1 MRDADDDDDYDNV
14 KHKSGI
20 WGLFR
25 YASRGD
31 VCLMVVGLVFS
42 VLHGASFPVLALV
55 FGQMTNTFIVQAT
68 HHYVKRPIDTLVSD
82 TFSALQKRTIA
93 TLVSDKFSALRKR
106 TIATLVSDMFSALR
120 KRTIATLLYVKR
132 PIDTLVSDTFSALQ
146 KRTIA
151 TLVSDKLSALR
162 KRPIDTLG
170 FASNA
175 TRVVNQNDTESS
187 TSLLDGGLVYSA
199 TEASNYTAAVNG
211 RKCIHICV
219 EEELKTC
226 LEKPPLSTRDQDSNP
241 DLSVISSLVYCGRS
255 GFEPTRPSWMNDQL
269 SPEEFRIY
277 MSQFSLYYL
286 AIGAGVLVAAFVQTL
301 CWELACEHQ
310 VYRLR
315 QIFFAQMLRQD
326 ISWYDKNQSGD
337 LTIKLSD
344 DLERVREGVGAKF
357 SMVLQYISTFVSGL
371 VVGLIANW
379 LLTLVILS
387 VGPILIA
394 TSAYMAKMASSSAAR
409 EQLKYSIAGG
419 IAEEVLSSIRTVAAF
434 GGQEKEVHR
443 YKLALERGLSLA
455 MKKYYVLS
463 LGIGGVFLVTYGAY
477 GLAFWYGAELV
488 GSGKATP
495 GSVFTVLFSVMTGAF
510 SLGNALPFVNAV
522 STAVGAASTIFDI
535 IDRVPDINPYSTQGD
550 KPDKVKGHIQFKNIC
565 FAYPARHEVQ
575 EVALRVSHSSLMSSE
590 RMKPRS
596 GDWAGY
602 NTLVGDKGAQLS
614 GGQKQRVAIARALVR
629 DPKILLLDEAT
640 SALDAHSEGIV
651 QDALDKAMQGRT
663 TIIIAH
669 RLSTIRNA
677 DMIYALKVG
686 IMDGAV
692 VEWGTHSDLM
702 MKQGLYHDLV
712 TTQTTDHVKDDLLSS
727 GEVSGIE
734 TGLRQRRHEHK
745 SLSSLSVSSLQ
756 DPDLEHLVQEVEES
770 KPEDVSFLR
779 ILRFNSPEWLLLLAG
794 CFACMVVGSVM
805 PIFAFFYGEVFAT
818 FTLTGEQLKSAALFW
833 TLMFIVLAIVSGLSM
848 WLEVVCMASA
858 AEKMVLRLRLEAFA
872 NILRQPV
879 GWFDLETSSP
889 GRLITRLARDAPLV
903 KSAAG
908 MRAGQVL
915 GALVTLVAAMLIAF
929 LYGWKLALLLMVAV
943 PVISFAGY
951 QQMLVIRRNQR
962 RDAELMN
969 EAGRVASESVQ
980 NVRTVQAL
988 GKELLFCEI
997 YLDSLIAPY
1006 LEAKKQA
1013 ILFGV
1018 VYSVSQ
1024 AVIYMMYAGAF
1035 RFAAYLI
1042 ENGDMDTTNKYMME
1056 LSVNRCRGALLVDWL
1071 RDQDSIQLCQKD
1083 AIEIQ
1088 LDDENPAPLVFFALA
1103 FCAASVGQTAAYLQ
1117 DFSKAKMA
1125 AGLLFQLI
1133 NRKSEIEISSNSGI
1147 KPELQGKVS
1156 FKDVHF
1162 KYPSRPDV
1170 MVLQGLNFTLN
1181 SGQTLALVGASGCGK
1196 STVVALLERFYDP
1209 TRGTVAR
1216 EVKKEMGGA
1225 DNRKCSRER
1234 RKMGEINGGRMTV
1247 DDFNTQTLNLPYL
1260 RSHIGLVT
1268 QEPVLFDCSIK
1279 DNIAYGS
1286 LEEVVKFADI
1296 KEAARK
1302 ANIHD
1307 FILGLPERPPLSP
1320 NTTSRL
1326 KVCLRQAAMKLDHV
1340 FGQQRKWKEEFRFRL
1355 RRSFAKVLRASICA
1369 LNFTSPLGY
1378 NTMVGE
1384 RGTQLS
1390 GGQKQRVAIAR
1401 ALVRDPKIL
1410 LLDEATSA
1418 LDTESEKV
1426 VQEAL
1431 DRAREGRTCITIA
1444 HRLSTIQNADCIAVI
1459 HKGRIVEQGTHEE
1472 LKNLHKRYY
1481 QLIKRQRL

>member
-1 MRDADDDDDYDNV
+1 MR
-14 KHKSGI
+14 
-20 WGLFR
+20 
-25 YASRGD
+25 
-31 VCLMVVGLVFS
+31 
-42 VLHGASFPVLALV
+42 
-55 FGQMTNTFIVQAT
+55 
-68 HHYVKRPIDTLVSD
+68 
-82 TFSALQKRTIA
+82 
-93 TLVSDKFSALRKR
+93 
-106 TIATLVSDMFSALR
+106 
-120 KRTIATLLYVKR
+120 
-132 PIDTLVSDTFSALQ
+132 
-146 KRTIA
+146 
-151 TLVSDKLSALR
+151 
-162 KRPIDTLG
+162 
-170 FASNA
+170 
-175 TRVVNQNDTESS
+175 E
-187 TSLLDGGLVYSA
+187 
-199 TEASNYTAAVNG
+199 
-211 RKCIHICV
+211 
-219 EEELKTC
+219 
-226 LEKPPLSTRDQDSNP
+226 
-241 DLSVISSLVYCGRS
+241 
-255 GFEPTRPSWMNDQL
+255 
-269 SPEEFRIY
+269 
-277 MSQFSLYYL
+277 
-286 AIGAGVLVAAFVQTL
+286 
-301 CWELACEHQ
+301 
-310 VYRLR
+310 
-315 QIFFAQMLRQD
+315 
-326 ISWYDKNQSGD
+326 
-337 LTIKLSD
+337 
-344 DLERVREGVGAKF
+344 
-357 SMVLQYISTFVSGL
+357 
-371 VVGLIANW
+371 
-379 LLTLVILS
+379 
-387 VGPILIA
+387 
-394 TSAYMAKMASSSAAR
+394 
-409 EQLKYSIAGG
+409 
-419 IAEEVLSSIRTVAAF
+419 
-434 GGQEKEVHR
+434 

-455 MKKYYVLS
+455 MKKYYILS

-488 GSGKATP
+488 GSGEATP

-535 IDRVPDINPYSTQGD
+535 IDRVPDIDPYSAQGD

-565 FAYPARHEVQ
+565 FAYPARHDVQVLKNFSLEILPGKTVALVGSSGAGKSTIGSLLLRFYDPTSGQVSLDGANIKDLNLSWLRGQIGVVSQEPCLFGVSILENIRYGRSDVKLQ
-575 EVALRVSHSSLMSSE
+575 EVIHAAMMANAHGFIAML
-590 RMKPRS
+590 PQ
-596 GDWAGY
+596 GY

-651 QDALDKAMQGRT
+651 QAALDKAMQGRT

-677 DMIYALKVG
+677 DVIYALK
-686 IMDGAV
+686 DGAV
-692 VEWGTHSDLM
+692 VEWGTHGELM
-702 MKQGLYHDLV
+702 TKQGLYHDLV

-734 TGLRQRRHEHK
+734 TGIRQRRHEHK

-770 KPEDVSFLR
+770 KPEDVGFLR
-779 ILRFNSPEWLLLLAG
+779 ILWFNSPEWLLLLAG

-929 LYGWKLALLLMVAV
+929 LYGWKLALLLMIAV

-951 QQMLVIRRNQR
+951 QQMLIIRRNQR

-1018 VYSVSQ
+1018 VYAVSQ

-1042 ENGDMDTTNKYMME
+1042 ENGDMDTTNVY
-1056 LSVNRCRGALLVDWL
+1056 R
-1071 RDQDSIQLCQKD
+1071 
-1083 AIEIQ
+1083 
-1088 LDDENPAPLVFFALA
+1088 VFFALA
-1103 FCAASVGQTAAYLQ
+1103 FCAASVGQTAAYFQ

-1216 EVKKEMGGA
+1216 EAKKEMEGA
-1225 DNRKCSRER
+1225 DNRKCSSER
-1234 RKMGEINGGRMTV
+1234 RRMKDIKEVLAASLIHSV
-1247 DDFNTQTLNLPYL
+1247 DDFEIQTLNLPYL

-1286 LEEVVKFADI
+1286 LEEDVKFADI

-1307 FILGLPERPPLSP
+1307 FILGLPE
-1320 NTTSRL
+1320 
-1326 KVCLRQAAMKLDHV
+1326 
-1340 FGQQRKWKEEFRFRL
+1340 
-1355 RRSFAKVLRASICA
+1355 
-1369 LNFTSPLGY
+1369 GY

-1426 VQEAL
+1426 VQDAL

-1472 LKNLHKRYY
+1472 LKNLRKHYY

>member
-1 MRDADDDDDYDNV
+1 MFKNEERIPLLKTDNLLDICYSSCAKIKDADDDYDNV

-68 HHYVKRPIDTLVSD
+68 H
-82 TFSALQKRTIA
+82 
-93 TLVSDKFSALRKR
+93 
-106 TIATLVSDMFSALR
+106 
-120 KRTIATLLYVKR
+120 
-132 PIDTLVSDTFSALQ
+132 
-146 KRTIA
+146 
-151 TLVSDKLSALR
+151 
-162 KRPIDTLG
+162 G
-170 FASNA
+170 FASNS

-187 TSLLDGGLVYSA
+187 TSLLDGGLVSFA
-199 TEASNYTAAVNG
+199 TEASNYTAAVN
-211 RKCIHICV
+211 
-219 EEELKTC
+219 
-226 LEKPPLSTRDQDSNP
+226 
-241 DLSVISSLVYCGRS
+241 RS
-255 GFEPTRPSWMNDQL
+255 FEPTRPSWMNDQL

-277 MSQFSLYYL
+277 MSQFSFYYL
-286 AIGAGVLVAAFVQTL
+286 AIGAGVLVAAFIQTL

-394 TSAYMAKMASSSAAR
+394 TSAYMAKIASSSAAR

-419 IAEEVLSSIRTVAAF
+419 IAEEVLGSIRTVAAF
-434 GGQEKEVHR
+434 GGQDKEVHR

-455 MKKYYVLS
+455 MKKYYILS
-463 LGIGGVFLVTYGAY
+463 LGIGAVFLVTYGAY

-535 IDRVPDINPYSTQGD
+535 IDRVPDIDPYSPQGD
-550 KPDKVKGHIQFKNIC
+550 KPDKVLKNFSLEILPGKTVALVGSSGAGKSTIGSLLLRFYDPTSGQVSLDGANIKDLNLSWLRGQIGVVSQEPC
-565 FAYPARHEVQ
+565 LFGVSILENIRYGRSDVKLQ
-575 EVALRVSHSSLMSSE
+575 EVVHAAMMANAHGFIAML
-590 RMKPRS
+590 PQ
-596 GDWAGY
+596 GY

-677 DMIYALKVG
+677 DIIYALK
-686 IMDGAV
+686 DGAV

-734 TGLRQRRHEHK
+734 TGMRQRRHEHK
-745 SLSSLSVSSLQ
+745 SFSSLSMSSLQ
-756 DPDLEHLVQEVEES
+756 DPDLEHLVQEVEQS

-929 LYGWKLALLLMVAV
+929 LYGWKLALLLMIAV

-951 QQMLVIRRNQR
+951 QQMLIIRRNQR

-1018 VYSVSQ
+1018 VYAVSQ

-1042 ENGDMDTTNKYMME
+1042 ENGDMDTTNVY
-1056 LSVNRCRGALLVDWL
+1056 R
-1071 RDQDSIQLCQKD
+1071 
-1083 AIEIQ
+1083 
-1088 LDDENPAPLVFFALA
+1088 VFFALA
-1103 FCAASVGQTAAYLQ
+1103 FCASSVGQTAAYFQ

-1147 KPELQGKVS
+1147 KPVSAALRFEKLQGKVS

-1209 TRGTVAR
+1209 TRGT
-1216 EVKKEMGGA
+1216 
-1225 DNRKCSRER
+1225 
-1234 RKMGEINGGRMTV
+1234 TV

-1268 QEPVLFDCSIK
+1268 QEPVLFDCSIR

-1286 LEEVVKFADI
+1286 LEADVKFADI

-1307 FILGLPERPPLSP
+1307 FILGLPE
-1320 NTTSRL
+1320 
-1326 KVCLRQAAMKLDHV
+1326 
-1340 FGQQRKWKEEFRFRL
+1340 
-1355 RRSFAKVLRASICA
+1355 
-1369 LNFTSPLGY
+1369 GY

>member
-1 MRDADDDDDYDNV
+1 MIKNEERIPLLKTDNLLDICYSSCAKIKDADDDDYDNV

-68 HHYVKRPIDTLVSD
+68 HVSDKFSALRKRPIDTLVSD

-120 KRTIATLLYVKR
+120 KRTIATLVSDKFSALRKR

-344 DLERVREGVGAKF
+344 DLERVREGVGAKI

-535 IDRVPDINPYSTQGD
+535 IDRVPDIDPYSTQGD

-575 EVALRVSHSSLMSSE
+575 VSLDGANIKDLNLSWLRGQIGVVSQEPCLFGVSILENIRYGRGDVKLQEV
-590 RMKPRS
+590 
-596 GDWAGY
+596 GY

-745 SLSSLSVSSLQ
+745 SLSSLSMSSLQ

-1042 ENGDMDTTNKYMME
+1042 ENGDMDTTNVY
-1056 LSVNRCRGALLVDWL
+1056 R
-1071 RDQDSIQLCQKD
+1071 
-1083 AIEIQ
+1083 
-1088 LDDENPAPLVFFALA
+1088 VFFALA

-1209 TRGTVAR
+1209 TRGT
-1216 EVKKEMGGA
+1216 
-1225 DNRKCSRER
+1225 
-1234 RKMGEINGGRMTV
+1234 TV

-1307 FILGLPERPPLSP
+1307 FILGLPE
-1320 NTTSRL
+1320 
-1326 KVCLRQAAMKLDHV
+1326 AATKLDHV

-1355 RRSFAKVLRASICA
+1355 RRSFAKVLRTSICA
-1369 LNFTSPLGY
+1369 LNFTSPLVC
-1378 NTMVGE
+1378 NVLQPSLPSI
-1384 RGTQLS
+1384 R
-1390 GGQKQRVAIAR
+1390 
-1401 ALVRDPKIL
+1401 PPF
-1410 LLDEATSA
+1410 
-1418 LDTESEKV
+1418 
-1426 VQEAL
+1426 
-1431 DRAREGRTCITIA
+1431 
-1444 HRLSTIQNADCIAVI
+1444 
-1459 HKGRIVEQGTHEE
+1459 
-1472 LKNLHKRYY
+1472 
-1481 QLIKRQRL
+1481 

>member
-1 MRDADDDDDYDNV
+1 M
-14 KHKSGI
+14 
-20 WGLFR
+20 
-25 YASRGD
+25 
-31 VCLMVVGLVFS
+31 
-42 VLHGASFPVLALV
+42 
-55 FGQMTNTFIVQAT
+55 
-68 HHYVKRPIDTLVSD
+68 
-82 TFSALQKRTIA
+82 
-93 TLVSDKFSALRKR
+93 DK
-106 TIATLVSDMFSALR
+106 
-120 KRTIATLLYVKR
+120 
-132 PIDTLVSDTFSALQ
+132 
-146 KRTIA
+146 
-151 TLVSDKLSALR
+151 
-162 KRPIDTLG
+162 
-170 FASNA
+170 
-175 TRVVNQNDTESS
+175 E
-187 TSLLDGGLVYSA
+187 
-199 TEASNYTAAVNG
+199 
-211 RKCIHICV
+211 
-219 EEELKTC
+219 
-226 LEKPPLSTRDQDSNP
+226 
-241 DLSVISSLVYCGRS
+241 
-255 GFEPTRPSWMNDQL
+255 
-269 SPEEFRIY
+269 
-277 MSQFSLYYL
+277 
-286 AIGAGVLVAAFVQTL
+286 
-301 CWELACEHQ
+301 
-310 VYRLR
+310 
-315 QIFFAQMLRQD
+315 
-326 ISWYDKNQSGD
+326 
-337 LTIKLSD
+337 
-344 DLERVREGVGAKF
+344 
-357 SMVLQYISTFVSGL
+357 
-371 VVGLIANW
+371 
-379 LLTLVILS
+379 
-387 VGPILIA
+387 
-394 TSAYMAKMASSSAAR
+394 
-409 EQLKYSIAGG
+409 
-419 IAEEVLSSIRTVAAF
+419 
-434 GGQEKEVHR
+434 
-443 YKLALERGLSLA
+443 
-455 MKKYYVLS
+455 
-463 LGIGGVFLVTYGAY
+463 
-477 GLAFWYGAELV
+477 
-488 GSGKATP
+488 
-495 GSVFTVLFSVMTGAF
+495 
-510 SLGNALPFVNAV
+510 
-522 STAVGAASTIFDI
+522 
-535 IDRVPDINPYSTQGD
+535 
-550 KPDKVKGHIQFKNIC
+550 
-565 FAYPARHEVQ
+565 
-575 EVALRVSHSSLMSSE
+575 
-590 RMKPRS
+590 
-596 GDWAGY
+596 GY

-677 DMIYALKVG
+677 DIIYALK
-686 IMDGAV
+686 DGAV

-734 TGLRQRRHEHK
+734 TGMRQRRHEHK
-745 SLSSLSVSSLQ
+745 SLSSLSMSSLQ
-756 DPDLEHLVQEVEES
+756 DPDLDHLVQEVEES

-833 TLMFIVLAIVSGLSM
+833 TLMFIVLAVVSGLSM

-951 QQMLVIRRNQR
+951 QQMLIIRRNQR

-1042 ENGDMDTTNKYMME
+1042 ENGDMDTTNVY
-1056 LSVNRCRGALLVDWL
+1056 R
-1071 RDQDSIQLCQKD
+1071 
-1083 AIEIQ
+1083 
-1088 LDDENPAPLVFFALA
+1088 VFFALA
-1103 FCAASVGQTAAYLQ
+1103 FCAASVGQTAAYFQ

-1209 TRGTVAR
+1209 TRGT
-1216 EVKKEMGGA
+1216 
-1225 DNRKCSRER
+1225 
-1234 RKMGEINGGRMTV
+1234 TV

-1286 LEEVVKFADI
+1286 LEEDVKFADI

-1307 FILGLPERPPLSP
+1307 FILGLPE
-1320 NTTSRL
+1320 
-1326 KVCLRQAAMKLDHV
+1326 
-1340 FGQQRKWKEEFRFRL
+1340 
-1355 RRSFAKVLRASICA
+1355 
-1369 LNFTSPLGY
+1369 GY